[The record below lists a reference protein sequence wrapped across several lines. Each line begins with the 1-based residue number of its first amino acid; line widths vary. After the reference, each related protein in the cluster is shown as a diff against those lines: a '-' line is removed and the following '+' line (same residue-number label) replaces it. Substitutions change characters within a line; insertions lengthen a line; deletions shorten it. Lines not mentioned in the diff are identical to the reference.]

1 MFTVHIYIKFAMIVV
16 SIVAAV
22 LLTATISFW
31 YALPFYLI
39 FIGATLSYIFLGTV
53 QSTAQ
58 LLEKMDFAAAESRL
72 NLTLWPNAL
81 YVTNRAFYYIIK
93 GSLAMNLKRT
103 DEAEEWFE
111 RAKNVKMPSDNERA
125 MVYLQLANINASRNK
140 WQQAQIYYQQLKKLS
155 VTEPQIKEQ
164 ISQFDKA
171 FKNRG
176 QLRHAQSGAAQQF
189 GGKRR
194 RPRMR

>member
-1 MFTVHIYIKFAMIVV
+1 MFTINIYLKFAI
-16 SIVAAV
+16 IVASLLIGIV
-22 LLTATISFW
+22 LTTTISFW
-31 YALPFYLI
+31 YALPFFLI
-39 FIGATLSYIFLGTV
+39 FLGFLASYIFLGTV

-58 LLEKMDFAAAESRL
+58 LLERMDFAGAEQRL
-72 NLTLWPNAL
+72 NLTLWPKRL

-93 GSLAMNLKRT
+93 GSIAMNLKRT
-103 DEAEEWFE
+103 DEAEAWFE
-111 RAKNVKMPSDNERA
+111 EAKDLKLPSDNERA

-140 WQQAQIYYQQLKKLS
+140 WTQAQVYYQQLKKFTI
-155 VTEPQIKEQ
+155 TEPQIKEQ
-164 ISQFDKA
+164 VAQFDKA

-176 QLRHAQSGAAQQF
+176 QLRHAQTGSAQQF

>member
-1 MFTVHIYIKFAMIVV
+1 MLTINIYLKFAIIAV
-16 SIVAAV
+16 SLLAGI

-39 FIGATLSYIFLGTV
+39 FLMFLASYIFLGTV
-53 QSTAQ
+53 QSTAK
-58 LLEKMDFAAAESRL
+58 LLEKMDFVAAEQRL
-72 NLTLWPNAL
+72 SLTLWPRRL

-103 DEAEEWFE
+103 DEAEQWFE
-111 RAKNVKMPSDNERA
+111 EAKNLKLPSDNERA

-140 WQQAQIYYQQLKKLS
+140 WPQAQTYYQQLKKFS

-164 ISQFDKA
+164 IAQFDKA

-176 QLRHAQSGAAQQF
+176 QLRHAQAGGAMQF

-194 RPRMR
+194 RPRIR